1 MHRLNREPASRRG
14 RIAEYNSTELAATTF
29 GYTGL
34 IRVGSRTGQKSFVGV
49 QNMSAHDSVAELMT
63 RLRAGEDGAAREVF
77 VRFAG
82 RLVGLARRHL
92 DARLAVKVD
101 PEDVVQS
108 AYKSFFVRQRDG
120 GLEVGS
126 WDGLWG
132 VLTVITLRKCAD
144 RAAYY
149 SAGKRDVSREM
160 GGGFAPDDSGPVSAD
175 LVLDREPRPDE
186 AAVLAETVEALYRT
200 LDDADERAI
209 LELSLQGY
217 SASEVS
223 ERLGRAERSVRRL
236 REGIRK
242 RLERMQVGEA

>member
-1 MHRLNREPASRRG
+1 M
-14 RIAEYNSTELAATTF
+14 AA
-29 GYTGL
+29 
-34 IRVGSRTGQKSFVGV
+34 
-49 QNMSAHDSVAELMT
+49 NDSVAELMG
-63 RLRAGEDGAAREVF
+63 RLRSGEDGAAREVF
-77 VRFAG
+77 ARFAG

-108 AYKSFFVRQRDG
+108 AYKSFFVRHRDG

-132 VLTVITLRKCAD
+132 VLTMITLRKCAD

-149 SAGKRDVSREM
+149 GAGKRDVAREAA
-160 GGGFAPDDSGPVSAD
+160 GPAPDQSGPGMA
-175 LVLDREPRPDE
+175 DREPRPDE
-186 AAVLAETVEALYRT
+186 AAVLAETVEALYRAM
-200 LDDADERAI
+200 DDPDERAI
-209 LELSLQGY
+209 LELSLQGFT
-217 SASEVS
+217 AAEVS

-242 RLERMQVGEA
+242 RLERMQLGEA